1 MDFLIDLLGRFHPL
15 IVHLPIGFLLLGLM
29 MLVFDRKESKHL
41 NIIRF
46 TFFWGTLSTLIAIF
60 TGTIQHIREGY
71 PWEDVQGHL
80 IFGVFTFIL
89 SFLIYLKLKGYRL
102 FRGLSH
108 KFLGYGLLVVLLIT
122 GHLGGNLTHGRDH
135 LTAPLPS
142 GLKEALGIKVPS
154 QNLVLLPDTYQ
165 ELPLYSGVIQPILD
179 QKCVSCHNPK
189 KTKGA
194 LLLHNYKGI
203 INGGEEG
210 PIISRVSPQ
219 KSEMLKRIH
228 LPKDEKKHMP
238 PKAKSQLSKAEIK
251 LIVQWIN
258 LGAPENA
265 TISDLNLSQDLF
277 ASFFPNDETG
287 IYPETGLKPL
297 NKVLLDSLI
306 KMGLQVT
313 PIYKTSSQLR
323 ISTINVPDFNDQSAA
338 LLLMALD
345 HIVDL
350 DLGQTRVT
358 DTIFDVLQQLKYL
371 TVLKLNRTTISGNG
385 INKLESLQ
393 HLKQINLVN
402 SNFDGTYL
410 EDLYSFP
417 ALEKVYLFGTSSNT
431 TSIEIPKPY
440 QTIFERGN
448 YKLDQEVEETL

>member
-60 TGTIQHIREGY
+60 TGTIQLIREGY

-102 FRGLSH
+102 FQGLSH
-108 KFLGYGLLVVLLIT
+108 QFLGYGLLVILLIT

-165 ELPLYSGVIQPILD
+165 ELPLYLGVIQPILD

-251 LIVQWIN
+251 LIGQWIN

-448 YKLDQEVEETL
+448 YKLDQEVEETF

>member
-102 FRGLSH
+102 FQGLSH
-108 KFLGYGLLVVLLIT
+108 QFLGYGLLVILLIT

-165 ELPLYSGVIQPILD
+165 ELPLYLGVIQPILD

-251 LIVQWIN
+251 LIGQWIN

>member
-46 TFFWGTLSTLIAIF
+46 TFFWGTFSTLIAIF

-71 PWEDVQGHL
+71 LWEDVQGHL

-89 SFLIYLKLKGYRL
+89 SFLIYIKLKGYGL
-102 FRGLSH
+102 FQGLSH
-108 KFLGYGLLVVLLIT
+108 HFLGYGLFVVLLIT
-122 GHLGGNLTHGRDH
+122 GHLGGNLTHGKDH

-142 GLKEALGIKVPS
+142 GLKEALGMKVPS

-165 ELPLYSGVIQPILD
+165 ELPLYSGVIKPILD

-210 PIISRVSPQ
+210 PIISRVSPE
-219 KSEMLKRIH
+219 KSEILKRIH
-228 LPKDEKKHMP
+228 LPKEEKKHMP
-238 PKAKSQLSKAEIK
+238 PKAKTQLSKAEIK
-251 LIVQWIN
+251 LIGQWIN

-265 TISDLNLSQDLF
+265 TISDLNLSQGLF
-277 ASFFPNDETG
+277 ASFFPKDETS

-323 ISTINVPDFNDQSAA
+323 ISTINVPDFNDKNAA
-338 LLLMALD
+338 LLLTVLD

-371 TVLKLNRTTISGNG
+371 TVLKLNRTTISGSG
-385 INKLESLQ
+385 INKLKSLQ

-402 SNFDGTYL
+402 SNFDGIYL

-431 TSIEIPKPY
+431 IFIEIPKPY

-448 YKLDQEVEETL
+448 YKLDEEVEETL

>member
-60 TGTIQHIREGY
+60 TGTIQLIREGY

-102 FRGLSH
+102 FQGLSH
-108 KFLGYGLLVVLLIT
+108 QFLGYGLLVILLIT

-165 ELPLYSGVIQPILD
+165 ELPLYLGVIQPILD

-251 LIVQWIN
+251 LIGQWIN

-448 YKLDQEVEETL
+448 YKLDKEVEETL

>member
-102 FRGLSH
+102 FQGLSH
-108 KFLGYGLLVVLLIT
+108 QFLGYGLLVILLIT

-251 LIVQWIN
+251 LIGQWIN

>member
-102 FRGLSH
+102 FQGLSH
-108 KFLGYGLLVVLLIT
+108 QFLGYGLLVILFIT

-251 LIVQWIN
+251 LIGQWIN

>member
-102 FRGLSH
+102 FQGLSH
-108 KFLGYGLLVVLLIT
+108 QFLGYGLLVILLIT

-165 ELPLYSGVIQPILD
+165 ELPLYLGVIQPILD

-251 LIVQWIN
+251 LI
-258 LGAPENA
+258 
-265 TISDLNLSQDLF
+265 
-277 ASFFPNDETG
+277 
-287 IYPETGLKPL
+287 
-297 NKVLLDSLI
+297 
-306 KMGLQVT
+306 
-313 PIYKTSSQLR
+313 
-323 ISTINVPDFNDQSAA
+323 
-338 LLLMALD
+338 
-345 HIVDL
+345 
-350 DLGQTRVT
+350 
-358 DTIFDVLQQLKYL
+358 
-371 TVLKLNRTTISGNG
+371 
-385 INKLESLQ
+385 
-393 HLKQINLVN
+393 
-402 SNFDGTYL
+402 
-410 EDLYSFP
+410 
-417 ALEKVYLFGTSSNT
+417 
-431 TSIEIPKPY
+431 
-440 QTIFERGN
+440 
-448 YKLDQEVEETL
+448 

>member
-60 TGTIQHIREGY
+60 TGTIQLIREGY

-102 FRGLSH
+102 FQGLSH
-108 KFLGYGLLVVLLIT
+108 QFLGYGLLVILLIT

-165 ELPLYSGVIQPILD
+165 ELPLYLGVIKPILD

-251 LIVQWIN
+251 LIGQWIN

>member
-102 FRGLSH
+102 FQGLSH
-108 KFLGYGLLVVLLIT
+108 QFLGYGLLVVLLIT

-165 ELPLYSGVIQPILD
+165 ELPLYLGVIQPILD

-251 LIVQWIN
+251 LIGQWIN

>member
-102 FRGLSH
+102 FQGLSH
-108 KFLGYGLLVVLLIT
+108 QFLGYGLLVILLIT
-122 GHLGGNLTHGRDH
+122 GHLGGNLTHGSDH
-135 LTAPLPS
+135 LTAPLPY

-251 LIVQWIN
+251 LIGQWIN

>member
-29 MLVFDRKESKHL
+29 MLVFDRKESKYL

-102 FRGLSH
+102 FQGLSH
-108 KFLGYGLLVVLLIT
+108 QFLGYGLLVILLIT
-122 GHLGGNLTHGRDH
+122 GHLGGNLTHGSDH
-135 LTAPLPS
+135 LTAPLPY

-251 LIVQWIN
+251 LIGQWIN

>member
-60 TGTIQHIREGY
+60 TGTIQLIREGY

-102 FRGLSH
+102 FQGLSH
-108 KFLGYGLLVVLLIT
+108 QFLGYGLLVILLIT

-165 ELPLYSGVIQPILD
+165 ELPLYLGVIQPILD

-251 LIVQWIN
+251 LIGQWIN

>member
-29 MLVFDRKESKHL
+29 MLVFDRKESKYL

-102 FRGLSH
+102 FKGLSH
-108 KFLGYGLLVVLLIT
+108 QFLGYGLLVILLIT
-122 GHLGGNLTHGRDH
+122 GHLGGNLTHGSDH
-135 LTAPLPS
+135 LTAPLPY

-165 ELPLYSGVIQPILD
+165 ELPLYLGVIQPILD

-251 LIVQWIN
+251 LIGQWIN